1 MTCARGCCE
10 SFADHIRGVQ
20 FSGWTAQEHRQA
32 DRDLTTDLD
41 AYKRMRDQG
50 LRPGKMRGA
59 RNLERAA
66 EIPQEVQMGMIM
78 PSDLK
83 TALKNGDGE
92 IVGLGGKT

>member
-10 SFADHIRGVQ
+10 SFADHIRGIQ

-32 DRDLTTDLD
+32 DRSLTIDLD

-50 LRPGKMRGA
+50 YRPGKTKGA

-66 EIPQEVQMGMIM
+66 EIPQELSLGMIL
-78 PSDLK
+78 PKDVK
-83 TALKNGDGE
+83 TALKNGDGQ
-92 IVGLGGKT
+92 ILGL

>member
-1 MTCARGCCE
+1 MDCKCNCGT
-10 SFADHIRGVQ
+10 FAEHIRGIQ
-20 FSGWTAQEHRQA
+20 FQGFGAADTREQERRINE
-32 DRDLTTDLD
+32 DRGAFERLR
-41 AYKRMRDQG
+41 ANG
-50 LRPGKMRGA
+50 IRPGKYRGA

-78 PSDLK
+78 PENLK

>member
-1 MTCARGCCE
+1 MSCKCRCE
-10 SFADHIRGVQ
+10 SFAEHIRGIQ
-20 FSGWTAQEHRQA
+20 FQGIGAMENRASERAMNE
-32 DRDLTTDLD
+32 DRGAFERLR
-41 AYKRMRDQG
+41 ANG
-50 LRPGKMRGA
+50 IRPGKYRGA

-78 PSDLK
+78 PKDLK